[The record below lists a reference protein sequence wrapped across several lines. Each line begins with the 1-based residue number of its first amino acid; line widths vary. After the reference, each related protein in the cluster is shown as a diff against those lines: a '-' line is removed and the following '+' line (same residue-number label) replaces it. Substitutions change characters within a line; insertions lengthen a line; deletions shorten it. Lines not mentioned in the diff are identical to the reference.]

1 MLEELLAKI
10 EMENRQTML
19 DRVDTRQRLELIGQ
33 LSSEQR
39 RTIRRRLGSPLI
51 AIGAH
56 LSSEALHERSA
67 AIRSSSTQGRLAS

>member
-1 MLEELLAKI
+1 MLEQLSARI

-33 LSSEQR
+33 LSLEQR
-39 RTIRRRLGSPLI
+39 RSVRRRLGSTLI

-67 AIRSSSTQGRLAS
+67 AIRAPSTQGG